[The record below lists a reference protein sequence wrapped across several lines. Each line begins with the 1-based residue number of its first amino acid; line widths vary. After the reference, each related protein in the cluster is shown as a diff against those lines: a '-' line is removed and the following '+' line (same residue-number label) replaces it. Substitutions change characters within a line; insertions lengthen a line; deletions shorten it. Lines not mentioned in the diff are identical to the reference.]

1 MWDTEAERPRT
12 ENGFIGARPELYDQ
26 MDDVE
31 TETLRAA
38 GKVGRTIAKYEL
50 EGVPGELAARWT
62 GESGERESLRSLAH
76 YFNRRVLGVALRDA
90 DVETVDDVDRMY
102 RVLIGE
108 AGSAGDRTSLRNR
121 LEREGVPVDQ
131 VESDFVS
138 HQTIHTFLTD
148 HLDVAY
154 AADDTSQLKKDVE
167 RLNRLESRLAAV
179 TSDVVDRS
187 RRTDRIRVG
196 DAEVFVETRVLCA
209 DCGGSYTAQ
218 TLLDRGGCD
227 CES

>member
-1 MWDTEAERPRT
+1 
-12 ENGFIGARPELYDQ
+12 

-31 TETLRAA
+31 PDSLHAA
-38 GKVGRTIAKYEL
+38 GKVGQTIARYEL
-50 EGVPGELAARWT
+50 EGVPEELAARWT

-90 DVETVDDVDRMY
+90 GVDTVDDVDRTY
-102 RVLIGE
+102 RVLIGDV
-108 AGSAGDRTSLRNR
+108 GSAGDRTTLRNR
-121 LEREGVPVDQ
+121 LEREEVPVDQ
-131 VESDFVS
+131 VKSDFVS
-138 HQTIHTFLTD
+138 HQTIHTFLTE

-154 AADDTSQLKKDVE
+154 DTDGVPQLEKDVE

-187 RRTDRIRVG
+187 RRTDRISVG

-218 TLLDRGGCD
+218 TLLERGGCD